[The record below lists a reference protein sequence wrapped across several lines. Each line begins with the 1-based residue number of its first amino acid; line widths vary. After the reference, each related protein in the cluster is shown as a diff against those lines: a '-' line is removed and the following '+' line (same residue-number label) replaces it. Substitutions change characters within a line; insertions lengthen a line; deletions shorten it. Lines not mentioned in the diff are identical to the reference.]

1 MKSAFY
7 YIVFIAFSILS
18 FWAAFTW
25 DIPVNNQMG
34 MAFMGLLSV
43 SLIVML
49 LIYDIKE
56 FVKNKKNKPQ
66 SF

>member
-1 MKSAFY
+1 MKTLSS
-7 YIVFIAFSILS
+7 YIVLIAFTVLS
-18 FWAAFTW
+18 LWVAFTW

-56 FVKNKKNKPQ
+56 FVKNQKNRPQ